1 MLETELLVTTTS
13 DIPILEVHRDILK
26 TLEDAFEENLFA
38 EHIPEVVTT
47 SYLGPEPDSLDLV
60 LEAEKGAAESSSS
73 SSNTVAVIV
82 SFVCVMM
89 LLAFAIFPSSIKMNT
104 FNKVVEYYNRRNK
117 CQKALPTST
126 GPSKHNGGGLVPF
139 DGSNDE
145 SEDVD
150 DALMAYSVH
159 SSEEDIGGKYID
171 DSPVSL

>member
-13 DIPILEVHRDILK
+13 DIPVLEVHRDILK
-26 TLEDAFEENLFA
+26 TLEAAFDENLFA
-38 EHIPEVVTT
+38 ELIPEVVTT

-60 LEAEKGAAESSSS
+60 LLQAEKGAAESGSS

-82 SFVCVMM
+82 SFVCVML
-89 LLAFAIFPSSIKMNT
+89 LLAFAVFPSSLKMNT

-117 CQKALPTST
+117 RQKALPTST
-126 GPSKHNGGGLVPF
+126 GPSIEHNGGVLVPF
-139 DGSNDE
+139 DRSNDE
-145 SEDVD
+145 NEDVD

-159 SSEEDIGGKYID
+159 SSEEDIGEIY